1 LTKLLC
7 GGIVA
12 STQKV
17 VVAAYSRNVV
27 LRGSELVGIFSKS
40 CTLAGQEVIFR
51 IALALNDISL
61 A

>member
-1 LTKLLC
+1 MTNLLC
-7 GGIVA
+7 GGIVT

-17 VVAAYSRNVV
+17 VSAAYSRNVV

-40 CTLAGQEVIFR
+40 GTLPGQEVILGS
-51 IALALNDISL
+51 ALALNDLSL